1 MVHLFSS
8 ADADAGIESSGGDV
22 VAAVIAATPTA
33 ETPMKTWL
41 QVVLWDANPFGAV
54 AAATDTAVHTV
65 SFLGAAS
72 ARLANVVGEEQAMPA
87 GHVVLVSVRMERQA
101 AHAVCLHRS
110 GDGVVS
116 SAGAVLLELKEVN
129 GVSMAVCVATAM
141 GDVVVHE
148 VRAPSAAFSTPPPAF
163 SSERVDVRGTLRLC
177 WVWFSC
183 ARARVCVCARARM
196 CGW

>member
-1 MVHLFSS
+1 
-8 ADADAGIESSGGDV
+8 
-22 VAAVIAATPTA
+22 
-33 ETPMKTWL
+33 
-41 QVVLWDANPFGAV
+41 
-54 AAATDTAVHTV
+54 
-65 SFLGAAS
+65 
-72 ARLANVVGEEQAMPA
+72 
-87 GHVVLVSVRMERQA
+87 VLVSVRMERQA

-183 ARARVCVCARARM
+183 ARACVCVCVCARVDSVLHHVAVSWVSFSGSLLWLLFRLL
-196 CGW
+196 CCLERPQSPSAGRSHWRWRSSRWRSLVC